1 MYEYDKVVLEVD
13 ADGTEKARNLYG
25 TNLLMRTI
33 DDESYYYLYNGHADV
48 TALINTDRSIATTYY
63 YDAFG
68 NILEQTGDVD
78 NNITYSGYQYD
89 EETGLYYLNARMY
102 DPKIARFLQEDTY
115 RGNINDP
122 LSLNLYTYCNNN
134 PMVYIDP
141 SGHKP
146 FRDAW
151 NWIKDKWWK
160 ITGKD
165 NNNDDSE
172 PVLKEYEPS
181 NTELFINK
189 LDEAAGRTKVFLHG
203 FGSGLGGDA
212 LGELACEIFYGSP
225 MTDEEKQQYHL
236 RTLQDSMDKSIYW
249 VPDDSTEKV
258 YSKGET
264 AGGAIQTAMLAK
276 LFSVLGIGSKL
287 GSWAQRILPRALAGG
302 IRGVTQAYGEGKDI

>member
-212 LGELACEIFYGSP
+212 LGELACEIFYGSQ

-236 RTLQDSMDKSIYW
+236 RTLQDSMDKTIIL
-249 VPDDSTEKV
+249 VPKV
-258 YSKGET
+258 GHT
-264 AGGAIQTAMLAK
+264 
-276 LFSVLGIGSKL
+276 
-287 GSWAQRILPRALAGG
+287 
-302 IRGVTQAYGEGKDI
+302 IRGPNGIVSRSTNGITNARDLIARGIMELRRVYPDIQNTQLQKLIDMNKELYPAIRKGR